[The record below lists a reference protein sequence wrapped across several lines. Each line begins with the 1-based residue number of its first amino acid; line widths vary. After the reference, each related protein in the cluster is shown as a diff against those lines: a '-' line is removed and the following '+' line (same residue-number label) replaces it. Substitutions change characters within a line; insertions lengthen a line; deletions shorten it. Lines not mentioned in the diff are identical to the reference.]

1 MPHVARDF
9 KAEPASVKA
18 ARDFV
23 VAALRVWDMDELE
36 EFATLLTSE
45 LVTNAVT
52 HARTVFSLHASCDPS
67 ELIVEIRDRSPGFTF
82 GPAPAH
88 DAVYG
93 RGLPLVAA
101 VAARWGVRFEEF
113 GKTVW
118 FSLAATGVP
127 KVPLPV

>member
-23 VAALRVWDMDELE
+23 IAALRVWDMDELE

-45 LVTNAVT
+45 LVTNAVI
-52 HARTVFSLHASCDPS
+52 HARTAFRLHASCAPS
-67 ELIVEIRDRSPGFTF
+67 ELIVEIRDRSPEFAP
-82 GPAPAH
+82 GPPH
-88 DAVYG
+88 GRDAAYG
-93 RGLPLVAA
+93 RGLALVAA
-101 VAARWGVRFEEF
+101 VAARWGVRFEEY

-118 FSLAATGVP
+118 FSLAPSGGPV
-127 KVPLPV
+127 VPLPV

>member
-23 VAALRVWDMDELE
+23 SAALRVWDMDELE

-45 LVTNAVT
+45 LVTNAVI
-52 HARTVFSLHASCDPS
+52 HARTVFRLSASCDPGG
-67 ELIVEIRDRSPGFTF
+67 LIVEIRDRSSTF
-82 GPAPAH
+82 PRGPAPDQ
-88 DAVYG
+88 DAAYG
-93 RGLPLVAA
+93 RGLALVAA

-118 FSLAATGVP
+118 FALAPADAPVA
-127 KVPLPV
+127 PLRV